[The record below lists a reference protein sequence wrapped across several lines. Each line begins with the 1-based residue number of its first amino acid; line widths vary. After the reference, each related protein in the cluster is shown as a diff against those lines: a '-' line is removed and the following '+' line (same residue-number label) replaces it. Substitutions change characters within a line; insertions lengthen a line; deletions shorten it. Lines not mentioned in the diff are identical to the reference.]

1 MPIAVYQW
9 EKLRDFIKKH
19 SRCLKMGA
27 CRGFGCST
35 PQRYVCFWYC
45 YDRWSLPLCEWEKT
59 KYGFGDTGV
68 SHRPLGWELSH
79 RGDASA
85 KKLISRIDIGT
96 CSFVTDEWGS
106 FFRLLPEG
114 RHFYG
119 KDLNFPIKG
128 RERSNNHT
136 RQVKDLYLIILQ
148 HWV

>member
-1 MPIAVYQW
+1 MRAAALDVAPLNATCASDIVMID
-9 EKLRDFIKKH
+9 E
-19 SRCLKMGA
+19 
-27 CRGFGCST
+27 
-35 PQRYVCFWYC
+35 VCHFVNGK
-45 YDRWSLPLCEWEKT
+45 KT

-128 RERSNNHT
+128 TNSGIRHRLARFHRRSKTTSRSSEMGPRTFNF
-136 RQVKDLYLIILQ
+136 LILVI
-148 HWV
+148 